1 MEMEASRLFLVLL
14 FLIIGIALF
23 AGAIT
28 TRLQMEKEVKGGRRV
43 LWNNYLPYWNSN
55 DFSEKGNRLR
65 KIYNILYFVL
75 IVYSLVLVKF
85 MKASG

>member
-43 LWNNYLPYWNSN
+43 LWNSYFPYWNSN
-55 DFSEKGNRLR
+55 DFSDKGNRLR
-65 KIYNILYFVL
+65 KIYNIIYFVL
-75 IVYSLVLVKF
+75 IVYSLVLVIF

>member
-1 MEMEASRLFLVLL
+1 MEMEASRIFLVLL
-14 FLIIGIALF
+14 FLVIGIALF
-23 AGAIT
+23 SGAIA

-43 LWNNYLPYWNSN
+43 LWNSYLPYWNSN

-65 KIYNILYFVL
+65 KIYNIIYFVL
-75 IVYSLVLVKF
+75 IIYSLVLVTF